1 MTINGQ
7 LHKED
12 NEEPLAL
19 LDHVSFSYDGGST
32 WALNG
37 VSLQIRRGEHLCI
50 LGANGSGKST
60 LGRLLA
66 GALAPDQGKVRLFGR
81 TVFDDSAGPQAR
93 VNVEAYRQARHQ
105 IGMVFQN
112 PEDQLVTTVTEDD
125 VAFGPENLSTPRT
138 LMVGQVAKA
147 LRSVEMEK
155 SAGKDPTI
163 MSGGQQQKVAIAGS
177 LASEPMMMILDEPG
191 AMLDTLGR
199 ADISTIMDQ
208 LVCAG
213 KTVVHITHLLEDAQS
228 ADRVLLLDHGQIIAQ
243 GVPADVLT
251 EPNPLRVDGMQEF
264 SDLSKVPVVP
274 CQTQEGEP
282 TDQSDGQISAGPVG
296 EEQAPAIDCRELSF
310 SFDKKTKPI
319 LNKVSFQVPRGTT
332 LAVLGPNGS
341 GKSTLARLLCA
352 LLKPSSGHLTVAGID
367 LGLPVRLHHSKET
380 RRRLR
385 LLRHRVGY
393 VMQKP
398 EQQLFA
404 QTVFQDV
411 AFGPQNL
418 GLAPDEVKDRVYQT
432 LTLLNLSDLADR
444 SPFELSGGQQRLVAI
459 AGVLACQPE
468 VLIMD
473 EVTANLDPY
482 AREKIVHLLANL
494 HSKGVTIVM
503 NTHDLD
509 EVRVLADSAILLDHG
524 QVRASGG
531 IERVIH
537 TYQELTLTT
546 EGMRRTDQTPSESG
560 KDQGRIPPVPV
571 EPSQK
576 SSIPS
581 GQAAGNRQ
589 VAALIT
595 RLDPRIKIVTFLVMM
610 LTAFLISTPPQLV
623 SGVVVT
629 LVVTALSGIRP
640 GRLFRS
646 LRGFLL
652 LLLILA
658 PCNLLLT
665 RTGKILISWGPLLV
679 TSEGL
684 WVALLYT
691 VRLGLV
697 IILGAVL
704 IGTTTPTQMTDA
716 FECLLR
722 PLGRIGIHTS
732 EISLVLSLALR
743 FIPTLG
749 HELRDV
755 VDAQT
760 ARGGSI
766 ENGSL
771 PDRLRAMTSIIIPV
785 FASAIRHA
793 DNLGQALDARCYEG
807 GQGRTHYRL
816 MQVGGLDLI
825 FSCLVLLYL
834 LCLALLSLI

>member
-1 MTINGQ
+1 MKVNGQ
-7 LHKED
+7 LQKQD
-12 NEEPLAL
+12 DEEPLAL
-19 LDHVSFSYDGGST
+19 LDRVSFSYDGGST
-32 WALNG
+32 WALDG
-37 VSLQIRRGEHLCI
+37 VSLQIRKGEHLCI

-66 GALAPDQGKVRLFGR
+66 GALAPDQGQVCLFGR
-81 TVFDDSAGPQAR
+81 TVFDDSSDPQTR

-138 LMVGQVAKA
+138 LMVSQVARA
-147 LRSVEMEK
+147 LRAVEMEK
-155 SAGKDPTI
+155 SAGKDPTT

-177 LASEPMMMILDEPG
+177 LASEPKMIIMDEPG

-199 ADISTIMDQ
+199 ADISTIVDQ

-228 ADRVLLLDHGQIIAQ
+228 ADRVLVLDHGRIVAQ
-243 GVPADVLT
+243 GDPAEVVP
-251 EPNPLRVDGMQEF
+251 EPNPLRVEGMHEF
-264 SDLSKVPVVP
+264 SNLSKVPLVP
-274 CQTQEGEP
+274 CQTPYQEP
-282 TDQSDGQISAGPVG
+282 TNQSGSPVSAGPVR

-310 SFDKKTKPI
+310 SFDKKDTPI
-319 LNKVSFQVPRGTT
+319 LKKVSFQVPRGTT
-332 LAVLGPNGS
+332 LAILGPNGS

-352 LLKPSSGHLTVAGID
+352 LLKPSSGQLTVADIE
-367 LGLPVRLHHSKET
+367 LGHSVRLHPKK
-380 RRRLR
+380 RRELR
-385 LLRHRVGY
+385 LLRHRVGF

-418 GLAPDEVKDRVYQT
+418 GLGPDEVKDRVHQT
-432 LTLLNLSDLADR
+432 LTLLDLSDLADR

-468 VLIMD
+468 VLILD

-482 AREKIVHLLANL
+482 AKEKILHLLSNL
-494 HSKGVTIVM
+494 HNQGVTIVM

-509 EVRVLADSAILLDHG
+509 EVRVLADAAILLDHG
-524 QVRASGG
+524 HVRASGG
-531 IERVIH
+531 VDRVIKS
-537 TYQELTLTT
+537 YQEMTLTA
-546 EGMRRTDQTPSESG
+546 EDLGITDQTPSESG
-560 KDQGRIPPVPV
+560 KGQDRIPATPLKPD
-571 EPSQK
+571 QK
-576 SSIPS
+576 SSTPS
-581 GQAAGNRQ
+581 RQ
-589 VAALIT
+589 VTGKRQATALMV

-623 SGVVVT
+623 SGCLVT
-629 LVVTALSGIRP
+629 MMVITLSGIRP
-640 GRLFRS
+640 ARLFKS
-646 LRGFLL
+646 LRGFLI

-679 TSEGL
+679 TWDGL
-684 WVALLYT
+684 WVALLYS

-704 IGTTTPTQMTDA
+704 IGTSTPTQMTDA
-716 FECLLR
+716 FESLLR
-722 PLGRIGIHTS
+722 PLGRMGIHTS

-755 VDAQT
+755 VEAQT

-766 ENGSL
+766 EIGSL
-771 PDRLRAMTSIIIPV
+771 LDRLRAMTSIIIPV

-807 GQGRTHYRL
+807 GQGRSHYRL
-816 MQVGGLDLI
+816 MHICGLDLI

-834 LCLALLSLI
+834 LLLAVLS